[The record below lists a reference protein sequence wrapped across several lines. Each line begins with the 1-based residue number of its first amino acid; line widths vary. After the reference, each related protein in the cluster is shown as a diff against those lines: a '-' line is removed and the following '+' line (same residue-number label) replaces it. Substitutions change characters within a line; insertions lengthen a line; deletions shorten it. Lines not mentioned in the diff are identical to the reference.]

1 MNGVFIYPFLS
12 IAMTFWDKHAE
23 TLPRDKLEALQVK
36 RLKDTVAR
44 CRKSIFY
51 RNRLKDM
58 DVSQFSK
65 PEDVSRLPFTTK
77 NDLRI
82 NYDFGLVTV
91 PRDEIVRMH
100 SSSGTTGK
108 ATVIFHSRADIE
120 TWADLVA
127 RCIVMTGANKA
138 DVFQN
143 IISYG
148 MFTGGL
154 GLHYGAEKV
163 GMLTIPS
170 GVGNTK
176 RQIQLMQDFNTS
188 VFHATPSYIL
198 YVSEVMVQEGYDP
211 KEFDLRIGFVG
222 AEPHSEQTRQRIEDI
237 YDINAFNSYGMS
249 ELNGPGVAFECEEKN
264 GMHLWEDQYLLEI
277 VDPNN
282 GEVLGPGEE
291 GELVI
296 TTLGREAMPILRY
309 RTGDLARIVDDGEKC
324 SCGRTHV
331 RISRIKGRCDDMLIV
346 RGVNLYPSQ
355 IEDVL
360 MSFPEVATT
369 YQIILEREGSLDS
382 LTVRVELYPKMFDGD
397 LRKLKELE
405 SDILKSIQDEIVVRP
420 RIEFLEPGSLPRTE
434 GKAVRVVDMRD
445 EM

>member
-1 MNGVFIYPFLS
+1 M
-12 IAMTFWDKHAE
+12 AFWDENAE
-23 TLPRDKLEALQVK
+23 TLPRSELDELQVK

-51 RNRLKDM
+51 GNRLKDV
-58 DVSQFSK
+58 DESRFRK
-65 PEDVSRLPFTTK
+65 PEDVALLPFTTK
-77 NDLRI
+77 NDLRM
-82 NYDFGLVTV
+82 NYDFGIVTV

-108 ATVIFHSRADIE
+108 ATVIFHTRGDIE
-120 TWADLVA
+120 TWSDLVA

-176 RQIQLMQDFNTS
+176 RQIQLMKDFNTT

-198 YVSEVMVQEGYDP
+198 YVSEVMVQKGYDP

-237 YDINAFNSYGMS
+237 YDIDAFNSYGMS

-264 GMHLWEDQYLLEI
+264 GMHFWEDQYLLEV
-277 VDPNN
+277 VDPRT
-282 GEVLGPGEE
+282 GEKLAPGEE
-291 GELVI
+291 GELVV
-296 TTLGREAMPILRY
+296 TTLGREAMPIIRY
-309 RTGDLARIVDDGEKC
+309 RTGDLARILDDGEKC
-324 SCGRTHV
+324 ACGRTHV

-360 MSFPEVATT
+360 MSFPEVATN
-369 YQIILEREGSLDS
+369 YQILVEREGALDS
-382 LTVRVELYPKMFDGD
+382 LTVKVELYPKMFDGD
-397 LRKLKELE
+397 LRKLKKLE
-405 SDILKSIQDEIVVRP
+405 SDITKSIQEEIVVRP
-420 RIEFLEPGSLPRTE
+420 KVEFHEPGSLPRTE
-434 GKAVRVVDMRD
+434 GKAVRVIDTRGGM
-445 EM
+445 

>member
-1 MNGVFIYPFLS
+1 V
-12 IAMTFWDKHAE
+12 E
-23 TLPRDKLEALQVK
+23 TLSRAELDELQVK

-44 CRKSIFY
+44 CRKTIFY
-51 RNRLKDM
+51 RKRLKDV
-58 DVSQFSK
+58 DESRFSK
-65 PEDVSRLPFTTK
+65 PDDVSLLPFTTK
-77 NDLRI
+77 NDLRM

-108 ATVIFHSRADIE
+108 ATVIFHTKKDIE
-120 TWADLVA
+120 AWADLVA
-127 RCIVMTGANKA
+127 RCIVITGANKA
-138 DVFQN
+138 DIFQN

-176 RQIQLMQDFNTS
+176 RQIQLMRDFNTT

-237 YDINAFNSYGMS
+237 YDIDAFNSYGMS

-264 GMHLWEDQYLLEI
+264 GMHLWEDQYLLE
-277 VDPNN
+277 VVNPQT
-282 GEVLGPGEE
+282 GEKLAPGEE

-296 TTLGREAMPILRY
+296 TTLGREAMPIIRY
-309 RTGDLARIVDDGEKC
+309 KTGDLARIVDDGEKC

-360 MSFPEVATT
+360 MSFPEVATN
-369 YQIILEREGSLDS
+369 YQILVEREGALDS
-382 LTVRVELYPKMFDGD
+382 LTVKVELYPKMFDGD
-397 LRKLKELE
+397 LRKLKKLE
-405 SDILKSIQDEIVVRP
+405 FDILKRIQEEIVVRP
-420 RIEFLEPGSLPRTE
+420 RIELHEPGSLPRTE
-434 GKAVRVVDMRD
+434 GKAVRVVDRRSAM
-445 EM
+445 

>member
-1 MNGVFIYPFLS
+1 MP
-12 IAMTFWDKHAE
+12 FWDKEAE
-23 TLPRDKLEALQVK
+23 TLPRAELEKLQVK

-44 CRKSIFY
+44 CRRSIFY
-51 RNRLKDM
+51 RNRLKEIDE
-58 DVSQFSK
+58 SRFSK
-65 PEDVSRLPFTTK
+65 PEDVTTLPFTTK
-77 NDLRI
+77 NDLRM
-82 NYDFGLVTV
+82 NYNFGLVTV
-91 PRDEIVRMH
+91 PKDEIVRMH

-108 ATVIFHSRADIE
+108 ATVIFHTRKDIE
-120 TWADLVA
+120 TWSDLVA
-127 RCIVMTGANKA
+127 RCIVMTGAGKG
-138 DVFQN
+138 DIFQN
-143 IISYG
+143 MISYG

-176 RQIQLMQDFNTS
+176 RQIQLMKDFNTT

-198 YVSEVMVQEGYDP
+198 YVSEVMVHEGFDP

-222 AEPHSEQTRQRIEDI
+222 AEPHSEKTRQRIEDT

-264 GMHLWEDQYLLEI
+264 GMHLWEDSYLLE
-277 VDPNN
+277 VVNPQT
-282 GEVLGPGEE
+282 GEALGPEEE
-291 GELVI
+291 GELVV
-296 TTLGREAMPILRY
+296 TTLEREAMPILRY
-309 RTGDLARIVDDGEKC
+309 RTGDLAKIIDDGDKC

-369 YQIILEREGSLDS
+369 YQIALERESSLDS
-382 LTVRVELYPKMFDGD
+382 LTVKVELNPKLFDGD
-397 LRKLKELE
+397 LRKLKNLE
-405 SDILKSIQDEIVVRP
+405 AAISKSIQDEIAVRP
-420 RIEFLEPGSLPRTE
+420 EVEFHEPGSLPRSE
-434 GKAVRVVDMRD
+434 GKAVRVIDMRG

>member
-1 MNGVFIYPFLS
+1 MPFR
-12 IAMTFWDKHAE
+12 DKNIE
-23 TLPRDKLEALQVK
+23 TLPRDELEKLQVK

-44 CRKSIFY
+44 CKKSIFY
-51 RNRLKDM
+51 RNRLKDIDESLFTTPK
-58 DVSQFSK
+58 DVSMI
-65 PEDVSRLPFTTK
+65 PFTTK
-77 NDLRI
+77 DDLRA

-91 PRDEIVRMH
+91 PKEEIVRMH

-108 ATVIFHSRADIE
+108 ATVIFHTREDIE
-120 TWADLVA
+120 TWSDLVA
-127 RCIVMTGANKA
+127 RCIVMTGACKA

-148 MFTGGL
+148 LFTGGL

-170 GVGNTK
+170 GAGNTK
-176 RQIQLMQDFNTS
+176 RQIQLMKDFNTT

-198 YVSEVMVQEGYDP
+198 YVSEVMVQEEFDP

-237 YDINAFNSYGMS
+237 YDINVFNSYGMS
-249 ELNGPGVAFECEEKN
+249 ELNGPGVAFECEEKS
-264 GMHLWEDQYLLEI
+264 GMHLWEDSYLLEVI
-277 VDPNN
+277 NPDT
-282 GEVLGPGEE
+282 GEVLAPGEE

-296 TTLGREAMPILRY
+296 TTLSREAMPILRY
-309 RTGDLARIVDDGEKC
+309 RTGDLARIVDEGDKC

-346 RGVNLYPSQ
+346 KGVNLYPSR
-355 IEDVL
+355 IEEVL
-360 MSFPEVATT
+360 MSFPEVAAN
-369 YQIILEREGSLDS
+369 YQIVLEREGCLDS

-397 LRKLKELE
+397 LRKLKKLE
-405 SDILKSIQDEIVVRP
+405 ADITKSIQDEIIIRP
-420 RIEFLEPGSLPRTE
+420 RIEFHEYRSLPRSE
-434 GKAVRVVDMRD
+434 GKAVRVVDMRG
-445 EM
+445 EI

>member
-1 MNGVFIYPFLS
+1 M
-12 IAMTFWDKHAE
+12 AFWDKDAE
-23 TLPRDKLEALQVK
+23 TMPRYELEELQVK
-36 RLKDTVAR
+36 RLQDTVAR

-51 RNRLKDM
+51 KNRLKGIDA
-58 DVSQFSK
+58 SRFSK
-65 PEDVSRLPFTTK
+65 PEDVSTLPFTIK
-77 NDLRI
+77 NDLRM

-100 SSSGTTGK
+100 SSSGTTGR
-108 ATVIFHSRADIE
+108 ATVIFHTRQDIE
-120 TWADLVA
+120 TWAELVA
-127 RCIVMTGANKA
+127 RCIVMTGANKS
-138 DVFQN
+138 DIFQN

-148 MFTGGL
+148 LFTGGL

-163 GMLTIPS
+163 GMLTIPA

-176 RQIQLMQDFNTS
+176 RQIQLMQDFNTT
-188 VFHATPSYIL
+188 VFHAIPSYIM
-198 YVSEVMVQEGYDP
+198 YVSEVMVQDGFDP
-211 KEFDLRIGFVG
+211 KEFDLRIGFIG

-264 GMHLWEDQYLLEI
+264 GMHFWEDQYLLEV
-277 VDPNN
+277 VDPND
-282 GEVLGPGEE
+282 GEVLAPGEE
-291 GELVI
+291 GELVV
-296 TTLGREAMPILRY
+296 TTLGREAMPIIRY

-331 RISRIKGRCDDMLIV
+331 RISRIKGRSDDMLIV
-346 RGVNLYPSQ
+346 KGVNLYPSQ

-360 MSFPEVATT
+360 MSFPEVATN
-369 YQIILEREGSLDS
+369 YQICLGRAGSLDS

-397 LRKLKELE
+397 LKKLKRLEL
-405 SDILKSIQDEIVVRP
+405 DITKTIQEEIVVKP
-420 RIEFLEPGSLPRTE
+420 KIEFLEPGSLPRTE
-434 GKAVRVVDMRD
+434 GKAVRVVDKRG

>member
-1 MNGVFIYPFLS
+1 
-12 IAMTFWDKHAE
+12 
-23 TLPRDKLEALQVK
+23 
-36 RLKDTVAR
+36 
-44 CRKSIFY
+44 
-51 RNRLKDM
+51 
-58 DVSQFSK
+58 
-65 PEDVSRLPFTTK
+65 
-77 NDLRI
+77 
-82 NYDFGLVTV
+82 
-91 PRDEIVRMH
+91 VRMH

-108 ATVIFHSRADIE
+108 ATVIFHTRKDIE
-120 TWADLVA
+120 IWADLVA
-127 RCIVMTGANKA
+127 RCIVMTGAGKA

-176 RQIQLMQDFNTS
+176 RQIQLMRDFNTT

-198 YVSEVMVQEGYDP
+198 YVSEVMVQEGFDP

-237 YDINAFNSYGMS
+237 FDINAFNSYGMS
-249 ELNGPGVAFECEEKN
+249 ELNGPGVAFQCEEKN
-264 GMHLWEDQYLLEI
+264 GMHLWEDSYLLE
-277 VDPNN
+277 VVNPTT
-282 GEVLGPGEE
+282 GEKLSPGEE

-296 TTLGREAMPILRY
+296 TTLNREAMPILRY
-309 RTGDLARIVDDGEKC
+309 RTGDLARVIDDGEKC
-324 SCGRTHV
+324 PCGRTHV

-346 RGVNLYPSQ
+346 KGVNLYPSQ

-360 MSFPEVATT
+360 MSFPEVATS
-369 YQIILEREGSLDS
+369 YQVIVERVGSLDS

-397 LRKLKELE
+397 LRKLKKLE
-405 SDILKSIQDEIVVRP
+405 ADITKSIQEEIVVSP
-420 RIEFLEPGSLPRTE
+420 KVEFHGPGSLPRSE
-434 GKAVRVVDMRD
+434 GKAVRVVDKRG

>member
-1 MNGVFIYPFLS
+1 MPFW
-12 IAMTFWDKHAE
+12 IKDIE
-23 TLPRDKLEALQVK
+23 TLPRDKLEELQVK

-51 RNRLKDM
+51 RNRLKEIDETG
-58 DVSQFSK
+58 FSK
-65 PEDVSRLPFTTK
+65 PEDVALLPFTTK
-77 NDLRI
+77 NDLRT

-91 PRDEIVRMH
+91 PREEIVRMH
-100 SSSGTTGK
+100 SSSGTTGR
-108 ATVIFHSRADIE
+108 ATVIFHTHADIE

-127 RCIVMTGANKA
+127 RCIVMTGATKA
-138 DVFQN
+138 DIFQN

-148 MFTGGL
+148 LFTGGL

-176 RQIQLMQDFNTS
+176 RQIQLMKDFKTT

-211 KEFDLRIGFVG
+211 NEFDLRIGFVG

-237 YDINAFNSYGMS
+237 YDIDAFNSYGMS

-264 GMHLWEDQYLLEI
+264 GMHLWEDQYLLE
-277 VDPNN
+277 VVNPET
-282 GEVLGPGEE
+282 GESLNPGEE
-291 GELVI
+291 GELVV

-346 RGVNLYPSQ
+346 RGINLYPSQ

-360 MSFPEVATT
+360 MSFPEVATN
-369 YQIILEREGSLDS
+369 YQIFVEREGSLDS
-382 LTVRVELYPKMFDGD
+382 LTVKVELYPKMFDGD
-397 LRKLKELE
+397 LRKLKKLE
-405 SDILKSIQDEIVVRP
+405 NTLIKSIQDEIVVRP
-420 RIEFLEPGSLPRTE
+420 NVEFLEPGSLPRTE
-434 GKAVRVVDMRD
+434 GKAVRVIDKRG
-445 EM
+445 EI

>member
-1 MNGVFIYPFLS
+1 
-12 IAMTFWDKHAE
+12 MTFWDENAE
-23 TLPRDKLEALQVK
+23 TLPRDKLEELQVK

-51 RNRLKDM
+51 GNRLKDV
-58 DVSQFSK
+58 DESRFRK
-65 PEDVSRLPFTTK
+65 PEDVALLPFTTK
-77 NDLRI
+77 NDLRM

-108 ATVIFHSRADIE
+108 ATVIFHTRGDIE
-120 TWADLVA
+120 TWSDLVA

-176 RQIQLMQDFNTS
+176 RQIQLMKDFNTT

-237 YDINAFNSYGMS
+237 YDIDAFNSYGMS

-264 GMHLWEDQYLLEI
+264 GMHFWEDQYLLE
-277 VDPNN
+277 VVNPQT
-282 GEVLGPGEE
+282 GEKLAPGEE
-291 GELVI
+291 GELVV
-296 TTLGREAMPILRY
+296 TTIGREAMPIIRY

-360 MSFPEVATT
+360 MSFPEVATN
-369 YQIILEREGSLDS
+369 YQILVEREGALDS
-382 LTVRVELYPKMFDGD
+382 LIVRVELYPKMFDGD

-405 SDILKSIQDEIVVRP
+405 SDIGKSIQDEIVVRP
-420 RIEFLEPGSLPRTE
+420 KVEFHEPGSLPRSE
-434 GKAVRVVDMRD
+434 GKAVRVVDTRGGM
-445 EM
+445 

>member
-1 MNGVFIYPFLS
+1 MV
-12 IAMTFWDKHAE
+12 FWDKDTE
-23 TLPRDKLEALQVK
+23 TLPRAKLDELQVK
-36 RLKDTVAR
+36 RLKDTVVR
-44 CRKSIFY
+44 CRRSIFY
-51 RNRLKDM
+51 RNRLKNVDE
-58 DVSQFSK
+58 SQFSK
-65 PEDVSRLPFTTK
+65 PDDVAQLPFTTK
-77 NDLRI
+77 NDLRM

-91 PRDEIVRMH
+91 PHEEIVRMH

-108 ATVIFHSRADIE
+108 ATVIFHTKQDIE
-120 TWADLVA
+120 TWSDLVA
-127 RCIVMTGANKA
+127 RCIVMTGANKT

-170 GVGNTK
+170 GVGNTR
-176 RQIQLMQDFNTS
+176 RQIQLMKDFNTT

-198 YVSEVMVQEGYDP
+198 YVSEVMTQNGYDP
-211 KEFDLRIGFVG
+211 KEFDLRIGFTG

-237 YDINAFNSYGMS
+237 YDISAFNSYGLS

-264 GMHLWEDQYLLEI
+264 GMHLWEDNYLLEVI
-277 VDPNN
+277 NPNT
-282 GEVLGPGEE
+282 GEALSPGEE

-296 TTLGREAMPILRY
+296 TSLGREAMPILRY

-324 SCGRTHV
+324 ACGRAHV
-331 RISRIKGRCDDMLIV
+331 RLSRIKGRSDDMLIV

-360 MSFPEVATT
+360 MSFPEVATN
-369 YQIILEREGSLDS
+369 YQIHVTRAGALDV
-382 LTVRVELYPKMFDGD
+382 LTVQVELYPKMFDGD
-397 LRKLKELE
+397 LRKLKRLE
-405 SDILKSIQDEIVVRP
+405 STITKCIQEEIVVRP
-420 RIEFLEPGSLPRTE
+420 KVEFLEPGSLPRTE
-434 GKAVRVVDMRD
+434 GKAVRVVDRRGAM
-445 EM
+445 